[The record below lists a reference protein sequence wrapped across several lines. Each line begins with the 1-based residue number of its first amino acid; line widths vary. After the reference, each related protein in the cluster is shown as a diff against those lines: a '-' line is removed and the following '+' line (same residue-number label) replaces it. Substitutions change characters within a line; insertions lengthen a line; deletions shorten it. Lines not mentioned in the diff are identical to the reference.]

1 MTNQEHRALEDAF
14 LARRHDALCEDKNPL
29 ECDCSAC
36 PCKGLCNAL
45 CAAEMEMNLW
55 TDIH

>member
-36 PCKGLCNAL
+36 PCKGLCDAL
-45 CAAEMEMNLW
+45 CAAEMEVN
-55 TDIH
+55 